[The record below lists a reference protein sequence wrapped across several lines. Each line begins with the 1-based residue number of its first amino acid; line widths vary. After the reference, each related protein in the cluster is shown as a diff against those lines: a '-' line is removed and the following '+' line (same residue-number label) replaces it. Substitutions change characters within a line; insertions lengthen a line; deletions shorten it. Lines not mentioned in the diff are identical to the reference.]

1 MLVYMIPK
9 KVRKSTKN
17 IRSFKK
23 NHYLCKRKPNDRQ
36 TMKQKLTAK
45 EEELMNIIWAHEPLF
60 IRDLISYMPDP
71 KPHYN
76 TVATLVKFLEEKG
89 FVEREPMANSFR
101 YKVKISE
108 RQYHGDTVSEVV
120 ARYYDNSYLSLVSQF
135 VEEDKMDL
143 GELKQL
149 IAQIENNKK

>member
-1 MLVYMIPK
+1 MHHN
-9 KVRKSTKN
+9 T
-17 IRSFKK
+17 
-23 NHYLCKRKPNDRQ
+23 LCKIE
-36 TMKQKLTAK
+36 MKQKLTAK
-45 EEELMNIIWAHEPLF
+45 EEMLMNIFWAHEPLF
-60 IRDLISYMPDP
+60 IRDLISYIPDP

-143 GELKQL
+143 QELKSL
-149 IAQIENNKK
+149 IAQIEKNKK